1 VLVGTVAGDL
11 HDIGKN
17 LVGMMLKGA
26 GFEVVDL
33 GSDVSPQKFVE
44 AVKAHQ
50 PQAVG
55 MSALLTTTMPAMKRT
70 IDALKEAGLS
80 DGVKVL
86 IGGAPITQD
95 FADEIGADGYAPDA
109 SAAARKAKELMAA

>member
-1 VLVGTVAGDL
+1 
-11 HDIGKN
+11 
-17 LVGMMLKGA
+17 MLKGA

-50 PQAVG
+50 PQAIG
-55 MSALLTTTMPAMKRT
+55 LSALLTTTMPSMKRT
-70 IDALKEAGLS
+70 IEALQAAGLRAQ
-80 DGVKVL
+80 VKVL

-109 SAAARKAKELMAA
+109 SSAARKAKELIAA